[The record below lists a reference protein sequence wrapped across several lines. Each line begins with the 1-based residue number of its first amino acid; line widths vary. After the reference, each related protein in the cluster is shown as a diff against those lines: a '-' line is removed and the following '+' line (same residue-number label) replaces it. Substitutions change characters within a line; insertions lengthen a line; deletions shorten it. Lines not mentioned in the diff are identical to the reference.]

1 MDVGTDTEYPREGP
15 TADVADL
22 LHSEHVSYSKKKINI
37 EEQIQLRNCSP
48 ICRKF
53 LLIYATI

>member
-22 LHSEHVSYSKKKINI
+22 LHSEHVSYSKKKN
-37 EEQIQLRNCSP
+37 QHRRTNP
-48 ICRKF
+48 TKK
-53 LLIYATI
+53 LLTNMP